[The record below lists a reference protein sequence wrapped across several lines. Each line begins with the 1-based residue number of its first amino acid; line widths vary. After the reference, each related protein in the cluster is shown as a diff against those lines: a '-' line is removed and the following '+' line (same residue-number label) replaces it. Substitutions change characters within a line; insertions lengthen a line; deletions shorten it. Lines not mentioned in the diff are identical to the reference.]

1 MHPMMIAKV
10 VGTGNNNIKM
20 PVPNIPMP
28 LVEEKDRASAVQM
41 NIASAVAIGFRRRQV
56 QQVSCPTSL
65 QPCLPS
71 ELRSPSEP

>member
-1 MHPMMIAKV
+1 MIAKV

-56 QQVSCPTSL
+56 QQISWPTSL
-65 QPCLPS
+65 LPGLPS
-71 ELRSPSEP
+71 EQHLPP